1 MGQLH
6 DATASMTP
14 QEERHAQHVRAALQV
29 VLAEHDSSRLA
40 EFFCDDAVVQIN
52 ERRLEG
58 LEQIA
63 SRLNWIR
70 TNRPKVTLQ
79 VERIFFKGDRGFDH
93 HTTTLS
99 DGDSTHSTIKVF
111 GYIEMRDGKV
121 ALYEDVSIGLGGED
135 VLPDATGIQP

>member
-1 MGQLH
+1 
-6 DATASMTP
+6 MTP
-14 QEERHAQHVRAALQV
+14 HEQDYADLVNQALQL
-29 VLAEHDSSRLA
+29 VLAQHDSSHLP

-70 TNRPKVTLQ
+70 ANRPQVTLT
-79 VERIFFKGDRGFDH
+79 VERLFFQGERGFDH

-99 DGDSTHSTIKVF
+99 DGDRSTTIKVF
-111 GYIEMRDGKV
+111 GYIEMRDGKI
-121 ALYEDVSIGLGGED
+121 ALYEDVSIALDGQD
-135 VLPDATGIQP
+135 HLPDATGTSS